1 MMDTFY
7 IVISILFIVLLFAAL
22 VLWAIEARMESK
34 RKQLVEQKMES
45 GKGLRIE
52 ENDLVL
58 MVKDGCVEIMDDLP
72 SAPAA
77 EIAPVAETDP
87 DGERPVPFI
96 FDENEEPGT
105 EEGEELSLTST
116 AELTEN
122 SIVFERA
129 ESGSRT
135 FIEKYADL
143 TPDMR
148 NRYDRLVAHI
158 LADKSCRKIEASMA
172 VTFKYK
178 TEKIMRA
185 VIKRGVVVL
194 NFMLANTELNRFV
207 KEEGIKNIKIS
218 PVTVR
223 LESDEETELAIQTA
237 DLTVAHIKE
246 ELDYKKERNRERRRQ
261 QRKLK
266 AAQTDADTK
275 NSTEVEE

>member
-7 IVISILFIVLLFAAL
+7 IVISILFVVLLFSAL

-34 RKQLVEQKMES
+34 RKQLVAQKIES
-45 GKGLRIE
+45 GRGQRIE
-52 ENDLVL
+52 ENGLVL
-58 MVKDGCVEIMDDLP
+58 MVRDGRVEILDDLP
-72 SAPAA
+72 ASPFAELDVAPSEAVS
-77 EIAPVAETDP
+77 PVAE
-87 DGERPVPFI
+87 E
-96 FDENEEPGT
+96 DEVAEEDDIND
-105 EEGEELSLTST
+105 EVEDLTLFPS
-116 AELTEN
+116 AEITEN

-143 TPDMR
+143 TPEMR

-158 LADKSCRKIEASMA
+158 LADKSCRKIEAQMA

-178 TEKIMRA
+178 TEKILRA

-194 NFMLANTELNRFV
+194 NFMLVNTELNRFV

-218 PVTVR
+218 PVIVR

-237 DLTVAHIKE
+237 DLTIGHIKE

-266 AAQTDADTK
+266 AAQTGADTK